1 VSLDRRRLISAVA
14 ALGVAA
20 AGLTLGGPAAGSAVS
35 TASST
40 ASTSATS
47 SASASRSTA
56 GASSAAGTC
65 SSTPFRSNPSQRTW
79 FRIPAVVRTGAGTL
93 VAFAER
99 RDNNDTS
106 DLGNYDIVTARSTD
120 RGCTWSAYR
129 VIGSDAANRVSTPVP
144 IVDATTGDLLLFSV
158 ITARPGSGGTGK
170 GLYLQTSTDDGLTF
184 SALLEHPVRPDGGY
198 KGGLSGPGHG
208 IQLTVTHPGRL
219 ILPLGYRAGTGLY
232 GAYAI
237 YSDDHGTTWH
247 NGFHQQDAT
256 GTVKYLEGTIAE
268 LPAGD
273 LFISFRDK
281 QEGAKTGAARK
292 FAISKDG
299 GASLSS
305 PFTRLPLNIVSVQ
318 GSALVLT
325 GTQSNR
331 LLFSA
336 PADPTVTLRRDMTI
350 FVSATSGTTWGKKYQ
365 VELEST
371 PGAYSDLVQVDD
383 GTVGVLYETGVA
395 TWKERIAFRTI
406 AITALTKPVLV
417 ASRLSYRRSTH
428 PTKSSA
434 RAKIKATVTVSGIG
448 SPPGRVTL
456 KYAGNGRT
464 RTTSVQLTYS
474 NRGARFITL
483 PKLKKGSY
491 RLTLTYSGTGRIAKA
506 TRSAGTLRV
515 VN

>member
-1 VSLDRRRLISAVA
+1 
-14 ALGVAA
+14 
-20 AGLTLGGPAAGSAVS
+20 
-35 TASST
+35 
-40 ASTSATS
+40 
-47 SASASRSTA
+47 
-56 GASSAAGTC
+56 
-65 SSTPFRSNPSQRTW
+65 
-79 FRIPAVVRTGAGTL
+79 VVRTGAGTL

-106 DLGNYDIVTARSTD
+106 DMGNYDIVTARSTD

-144 IVDATTGDLLLFSV
+144 IVDVTTGELLLFSV
-158 ITARPGSGGTGK
+158 VTPRPGSGGSGK
-170 GLYLQTSTDDGLTF
+170 GLYLQTSTDDGQTF
-184 SALLEHPVRPDGGY
+184 SALLDRPVRPDGEY
-198 KGGLSGPGHG
+198 KAGLSGPGHG

-219 ILPLGYRAGTGLY
+219 ILPMGYRAGNGLY

-247 NGFHQQDAT
+247 TGFRQQDTT
-256 GTVKYLEGTIAE
+256 GTVKFLEGTIAE
-268 LPAGD
+268 LPSGD
-273 LFISFRDK
+273 LFISYRDK

-292 FAISKDG
+292 YAISTDG
-299 GASLSS
+299 GVSLSR

-318 GSALVLT
+318 GSALALT
-325 GTQSNR
+325 GPQSNR

-350 FVSATSGTTWGKKYQ
+350 FVSATGGTTWGKKYQ

-383 GTVGVLYETGVA
+383 GTVGLLYETGIV

-406 AITALTKPVLV
+406 AVPALTNPVLV
-417 ASRLSYRRSTH
+417 VSRLSYSRSGH

-434 RAKIKATVTVSGIG
+434 RAKVKAKVTVTGIG

-456 KYAGNGRT
+456 TYVGNGRK

-474 NRGARFITL
+474 NGGVRFITL
-483 PKLKKGSY
+483 PRLKPGKY

-506 TRSAGTLRV
+506 TRSAGTLKV
-515 VN
+515 VS